1 MQALIIGLPALVAG
15 LLILASHVPLVQQVL
30 KRGIVFIDL
39 AIAQLAALGAIMAA
53 QWHLGELF
61 LGHGDGYDHSHG
73 YAQLNEEWITL
84 GVAILFSIMGSLLV
98 AWINHNLPNWRE
110 AFIGLIYVCSA
121 SLLVLFVAGQPQ
133 GGQALTR
140 TLSGDIL
147 WLSWSD
153 LIPLAVMA
161 ILIQLVSIFRSEWL
175 ERFFYFAFAITI
187 TLSVT
192 QAGIYLVF
200 ASLIAPALSA
210 EVRGRSI
217 LWAYFAGVI
226 GFGGG
231 LIIAWSLDLPA
242 AATIVLSLIASMIF
256 VLLLQAT
263 LDRSRLNKIP
273 NKSTHKATDK
283 SEPKSAL

>member
-1 MQALIIGLPALVAG
+1 MQALIIGLPALMAG
-15 LLILASHVPLVQQVL
+15 LLILASHVPLGQQVL

-53 QWHLGELF
+53 QWNLGELF
-61 LGHGDGYDHSHG
+61 LGYSDGHDHSH
-73 YAQLNEEWITL
+73 AQLNQEWITL

-110 AFIGLIYVCSA
+110 AFIGLIYVSSA

-161 ILIQLVSIFRSEWL
+161 ILIQAISIFRAEWL
-175 ERFFYFAFAITI
+175 DRFFYFAFAVTI

-200 ASLIAPALSA
+200 ASLIAPALAA

-217 LWAYFAGVI
+217 IWAYLAGVM
-226 GFGGG
+226 GFVGG
-231 LIIAWSLDLPA
+231 LTLAWSLDLPA
-242 AATIVLSLIASMIF
+242 AATIVLSLIISMIF
-256 VLLLQAT
+256 VLLFQAT
-263 LDRSRLNKIP
+263 LDRCRLNKIP
-273 NKSTHKATDK
+273 N
-283 SEPKSAL
+283 

>member
-15 LLILASHVPLVQQVL
+15 LLILASHVPLGQQVL

-61 LGHGDGYDHSHG
+61 LGHDHSHG
-73 YAQLNEEWITL
+73 HAQLNEEWITL

-98 AWINHNLPNWRE
+98 AWINHNFPNWRE
-110 AFIGLIYVCSA
+110 AFIGLIYVSSA

-175 ERFFYFAFAITI
+175 DRFFYFAFAVTI

-200 ASLIAPALSA
+200 ASLIAPALAA

-217 LWAYFAGVI
+217 MWAYFAGVT
-226 GFGGG
+226 GFVGG
-231 LIIAWSLDLPA
+231 LTMAWSLDLPA

-263 LDRSRLNKIP
+263 LDRSRINKIP